1 MGTGGHQ
8 AYRLSVNDWEDLE
21 HLYLRWAGDPGWPP
35 DARARSAWNRL
46 VQTWQVGAWLGDAAV
61 AVAEDGSEPVGYAA
75 LTLAV
80 DHHPALG
87 RAMEVG
93 TFVAPT
99 HRGAGVNRQL
109 KLWSA
114 EEAARLGAQW
124 LAACIPVSNERAARA
139 FLKVFPNAMA
149 HEASSP
155 SAGPWRA
162 YVKRRAFAAG
172 EPVHLYVVRLN
183 SDLHAT

>member
-1 MGTGGHQ
+1 MNTGGRE
-8 AYRLSVNDWEDLE
+8 ACRLSVNDWEALE
-21 HLYLRWAGDPGWPP
+21 PLYLRWAGDPGWPT

-61 AVAEDGSEPVGYAA
+61 AVAKEGSEPVGYAA

-99 HRGAGVNRQL
+99 HRGTGVNRQL
-109 KLWSA
+109 KRWSA
-114 EEAARLGAQW
+114 EEAARFGAQW

-139 FLKVFPNAMA
+139 FLKAFPNAVA
-149 HEASSP
+149 YEAADP
-155 SAGPWRA
+155 SAGPWRD
-162 YVKRRAFAAG
+162 YVKQRAFASG
-172 EPVHLYVVRLN
+172 EPVRLYVVPLH
-183 SDLHAT
+183 SDSHGT